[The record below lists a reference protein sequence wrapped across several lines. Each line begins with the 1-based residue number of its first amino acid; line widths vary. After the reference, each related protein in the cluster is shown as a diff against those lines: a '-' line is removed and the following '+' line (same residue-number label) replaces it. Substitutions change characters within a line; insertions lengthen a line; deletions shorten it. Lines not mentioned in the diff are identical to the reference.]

1 MSFYTP
7 TEQDREKLKQP
18 QGEIYREG
26 ELVKELQKR
35 DYDKLIAVG
44 DRVSQDIAESG
55 LEADLSILDGSI
67 QRKDVGKQ
75 HFKDI
80 GAERTFKVDN
90 PAGEITMDAWK
101 AVRKASALE
110 CYSKI
115 IVEGEEDLL
124 ALPAALFASES
135 SVVVYGQPGEGAVL
149 METDREIKDFVLDLV
164 ETERAEHL
172 IVGGSWDI
180 FHSGHRYIILTA
192 LEKGE
197 TIDIGITSDSMLE
210 RKLGDHSEDS
220 FDQRRS
226 NIEEFLRSR
235 GRFEDVRLIEI
246 GDFYGNA
253 VEEGDKLLVNP
264 ENTGNAE
271 KINERRV
278 ETGRERIEV
287 EVLEKLEAVDGAPIS
302 CTRIRDG
309 EIDQNGLSRE

>member
-7 TEQDREKLKQP
+7 TEDDRQKLKQP
-18 QGEIYREG
+18 KGEVFREE
-26 ELVKELQKR
+26 ELIEELQER
-35 DYDKLIAVG
+35 DYDSLIAVG
-44 DRVSQDIAESG
+44 DRVSQDIADSS

-67 QRKDVGKQ
+67 QREDVGSQ
-75 HFKDI
+75 HFEYI
-80 GAERTFKVDN
+80 AAERTFKIDN
-90 PAGEITMDAWK
+90 PAGEITGEAWK

-110 CYSKI
+110 CSTKI

-149 METDREIKDFVLDLV
+149 METDREVKDFVLDLV
-164 ETERAEHL
+164 EPEPSEHL

-180 FHSGHRYIILTA
+180 FHSGHLYIILTA

-197 TIDIGITSDSMLE
+197 KIDIGITSDSMLE
-210 RKLGDHSEDS
+210 RKLGARSGDS
-220 FDQRRS
+220 FDRRRS

-235 GRFEDVRLIEI
+235 GRFDDVRLIEI
-246 GDFYGNA
+246 SDFYGNA

-271 KINERRV
+271 KINERRA

-287 EVLEKLEAVDGAPIS
+287 EVLEKLEAVDGEPIS

-309 EIDQNGLSRE
+309 EIDQNGLTRE